1 MVDEVRVRDRGAVQH
16 QCREGDGRYYRGLVC
31 GQRGGLGD
39 RHRGGYVRP
48 VHHLIILPTRYV
60 TII

>member
-1 MVDEVRVRDRGAVQH
+1 MEDYVRVRDRGVVQH
-16 QCREGDGRYYRGLVC
+16 QCREGDGRYYRVG